1 MLIYGKID
9 SNIIRLDLTQTDYS
23 DAAVYEENNLI
34 HKEELID
41 ITRIMKR
48 QYQAAIEYGTYY
60 GSKGYLTDIG
70 RKNNAISILGNRG
83 AGKTTFLMTILEQL
97 KKEKLI
103 LGDVNNSLL
112 IIPKIDPTL
121 IEYKQH
127 PFVNILA
134 SIHAAAE
141 KLLHDQT
148 WIIGILE
155 V

>member
-1 MLIYGKID
+1 MEKID

-70 RKNNAISILGNRG
+70 RKIMRYQ
-83 AGKTTFLMTILEQL
+83 F
-97 KKEKLI
+97 
-103 LGDVNNSLL
+103 
-112 IIPKIDPTL
+112 
-121 IEYKQH
+121 
-127 PFVNILA
+127 
-134 SIHAAAE
+134 
-141 KLLHDQT
+141 
-148 WIIGILE
+148 
-155 V
+155 